1 MQESKRNNTNACKW
15 TLESAIELCD
25 NILEEIKKDESIC
38 SISEAISNLGKY
50 ETILEYIRGKYE
62 NDDFVFASLKEAKEI
77 IKSRILKKGLEG
89 SYNATMSIFVLKN
102 NHDMKDKQE
111 NVNTNTTTV
120 TTINLGEGVN
130 PDETTTKTE

>member
-15 TLESAIELCD
+15 TLELAEEFCQKVLD
-25 NILEEIKKDESIC
+25 EIKSDNSIC
-38 SISEAISNLGKY
+38 SLAEATSNLGKY
-50 ETILEYIRGKYE
+50 ESLLDYLKNKYE
-62 NDDFVFASLKEAKEI
+62 VDGFVFGSLKEAKEI

-89 SYNATMSIFVLKN
+89 TYNATMSIFILKN

-130 PDETTTKTE
+130 PDETTT